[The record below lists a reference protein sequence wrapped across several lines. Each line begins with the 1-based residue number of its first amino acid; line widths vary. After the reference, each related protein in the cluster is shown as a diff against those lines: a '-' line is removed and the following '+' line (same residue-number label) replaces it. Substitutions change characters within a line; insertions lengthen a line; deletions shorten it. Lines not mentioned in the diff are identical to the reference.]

1 VEVRSVQDDGVYVH
15 RVKLKKMNEKKQR
28 GKGALYTFSIDVTIH
43 NTPIAL
49 SFVSSQSVP

>member
-1 VEVRSVQDDGVYVH
+1 MEVRSVQDDGVYVH